1 MFKNDDQI
9 KTRASITVL
18 RVLNWY
24 AYSLLALVFSG
35 GFAVLPALSLGSIF
49 ARINAHTRLPQFTA
63 MFILLAFYLS
73 DFRLVS
79 YVPKFTFVS
88 SRVTCVIICE
98 SLRCKLIS
106 STIFFV
112 LGLPKSS
119 LLVMA
124 AIDLVNTWFI
134 KSYRKITSIYE
145 WAVIPSIVVL
155 SLLSGMLQ
163 ALGMGVC
170 ISTFIFVA
178 QFYRS
183 KFLYVEVKCDP
194 YESTI
199 IYQCSLN
206 RRRCQICCNWPT
218 NPIKY

>member
-1 MFKNDDQI
+1 
-9 KTRASITVL
+9 
-18 RVLNWY
+18 
-24 AYSLLALVFSG
+24 
-35 GFAVLPALSLGSIF
+35 
-49 ARINAHTRLPQFTA
+49 
-63 MFILLAFYLS
+63 
-73 DFRLVS
+73 
-79 YVPKFTFVS
+79 
-88 SRVTCVIICE
+88 
-98 SLRCKLIS
+98 
-106 STIFFV
+106 

-183 KFLYVEVKCDP
+183 KFLCVEVKCDP

-199 IYQCSLN
+199 IFQCSLN
-206 RRRCQICCNWPT
+206 RRRCQICCNWPA